1 MPGRSSRIAA
11 VALTALASLP
21 FDASSDS
28 GALQDPRRSRWMLA
42 VQHEA
47 APLESQELL
56 PKLSSPGGGI
66 GWVKAGEAKPDCALQ
81 LKLEEG
87 WALYADWDRYRTK
100 LPQVRET
107 VDTVLV
113 GLQLKFR

>member
-11 VALTALASLP
+11 VALTALASFP

-47 APLESQELL
+47 APLESPELS
-56 PKLSSPGGGI
+56 PKLSPPGGGI